1 MLDVVA
7 KFREIAPPADYWCV
21 RTVDDRVDEIMVRRD
36 VVEPLL
42 ERRSLGVMVTVVSG
56 TGHGWAATGDLTPSG
71 LRAAAERALDLART
85 TAARPLFDAALLPRP
100 RARGSHASVVGRPW
114 ASVAL
119 RDRVTLTRDACRR
132 LDAGERIV
140 DRIASLVH
148 RATDVAIFD
157 SDGSSVEQRFAHV
170 RPLLVAVANEGSV
183 TQRRTHAGDNCARQ
197 GGFEQI
203 DALGFTGVARPL
215 AEQALALLAA
225 PECPEGVMSVV
236 LMPGQMALQ
245 VHESIGHPLELD
257 RILGDERNYAGT
269 SFVTPDMFGSYR
281 YGSELLNVTFDT
293 SRAEEAASYA
303 YDDEGTA
310 AETAYL
316 IREGVLLRPLGGA
329 LSQARSGLAGVA
341 CARACGWQR
350 PPIDRMGNVNLE
362 PGASSLAELIA
373 RAENGVLM
381 DVNRSWSID
390 ETRDKFQFGCEVGW
404 MIRDG
409 KLAELVRNPGYRGRA
424 ASFWR
429 SLAGVGRR
437 ETVEVWGPTNCGKG
451 EPNQAIHVGHATPP
465 CLFYDVEVFGAG

>member
-1 MLDVVA
+1 MLESVT
-7 KFREIAPPADYWCV
+7 KFHEVAPPADYWCV
-21 RTVDDRVDEIMVRRD
+21 RAVDDRIDEITVRRD

-42 ERRSLGVMVTVVSG
+42 VRRSAGAMVTVTHG
-56 TGHGWAATGDLTPSG
+56 AGHGWAATGDLTPSG
-71 LRAAAERALDLART
+71 LRAAAERALELARM
-85 TAARPLFDAALLPRP
+85 TADKALFAAALLPRP
-100 RARGSHASVVGRPW
+100 AARGSYASPVRRPW
-114 ASVAL
+114 ASLAL
-119 RDRVTLTRDACRR
+119 RDRIALAREACRD
-132 LDAGERIV
+132 LDAGPRIV

-148 RATDVAIFD
+148 RSTDVVILDD
-157 SDGSSVEQRFAHV
+157 SGARIEQTFEHV
-170 RPLLVAVANEGSV
+170 RPLLAAVANEGSV
-183 TQRRTHAGDNCARQ
+183 TQRRTHAGENCARQ
-197 GGFEQI
+197 GGLEQI
-203 DALGFTGVARPL
+203 DALVFVGAAAPL

-225 PECPEGVMSVV
+225 PECPDGVMNVV

-281 YGSELLNVTFDT
+281 YGSALLNVTFDV
-293 SRAEEAASYA
+293 SRPEEAASYG
-303 YDDEGTA
+303 YDDAGTP
-310 AETAYL
+310 AEAAYL
-316 IREGVLLRPLGGA
+316 IRDGVLLRPLGGA

-362 PGASSLAELIA
+362 PGTSTLVELVA
-373 RAENGVLM
+373 RAERGVLM

-429 SLAGVGRR
+429 SLDAVGRAD
-437 ETVEVWGPTNCGKG
+437 TVEVWGPTNCGKG
-451 EPNQAIHVGHATPP
+451 EPNQAIHVGHAAPP
-465 CLFYDVEVFGAG
+465 CLFRSVEVFGAG